1 MSIISI
7 LILSIHYLLVS
18 ILCIYGAHRIYHSLM
33 AKRLIGNLTD
43 HQTPTLADLIIVP
56 KVTVQIPLYNEKFV
70 AARIIDRVAK
80 LEYPR
85 EKLHIQVIDD
95 STDEC
100 ADIAAARV
108 RHYQT
113 LGYDIEHIRR
123 SNRDGYKAG
132 ALAAAMAS
140 VKGEFIAIFDADFV
154 PETDF
159 LLKTLPYFQDAKVG
173 LVQSR
178 WSYLNSNVNTLT
190 RLQSL
195 MLDAHFGIEQVARS
209 GQGVY
214 FNFNGT
220 AGIWR
225 KETIIDAGGWNSDT
239 LTEDTDLSY
248 RAQIRGWEF
257 IYRPE
262 IYSPSEIPESM
273 RAFKVQQHRWA
284 KGTIEVMKKILP
296 DILKAPI
303 SLRNKVEAS
312 LHLTANITYLLM
324 FVDSLF
330 FLLPSVHIRQ
340 EMGPNVLAWLDL
352 PIFAFA
358 SLSHA
363 YFFMS
368 GQKRLYGRM
377 LDKIF
382 ILPALLAT
390 SIGLGVNNGRAVM
403 EALVGHKTGFVRT
416 PKVGSKPDKTSLNKA
431 YAAHSEDWSTR
442 LELSLALVYTAFLL
456 WAMSQSY
463 WIVIPFLTLFSVG
476 FFYISILSL
485 KESAAQMKAQAPK
498 KQTPKTRPSSIG
510 LPRKE
515 SEHLFAAAE

>member
-1 MSIISI
+1 MSIFAV
-7 LILSIHYLLVS
+7 LILSIHYFLVS
-18 ILCIYGAHRIYHSLM
+18 ILCIYGAHRIYHSLV
-33 AKRLIGNLTD
+33 AKRLIGDLSDSEN
-43 HQTPTLADLIIVP
+43 QTLARLNFVP

-70 AARIIDRVAK
+70 AARIIDRVAE

-95 STDEC
+95 STDTC
-100 ADIAAARV
+100 VNIVAARV
-108 RHYQT
+108 RHYQS

-123 SNRDGYKAG
+123 GNRDGYKAG
-132 ALAAAMAS
+132 ALSAAMAG

-154 PETDF
+154 PESDF
-159 LLKTLPYFQDAKVG
+159 LQKTLRHFGNPKVG

-209 GQGVY
+209 GKGVF

-220 AGIWR
+220 AGVWR

-248 RAQIRGWEF
+248 RAQMRGWEF

-262 IYSPSEIPESM
+262 IRSPSEIPESM

-296 DILKAPI
+296 DILKSKI
-303 SLRNKVEAS
+303 SLRNKIEAT

-324 FVDSLF
+324 FIDSLF
-330 FLLPSVHIRQ
+330 FLLPTVHIRQ
-340 EMGPNVLAWLDL
+340 EMGTNLLAWLDL

-377 LDKIF
+377 RDKLF

-390 SIGLGVNNGRAVM
+390 SIGLGVNNGRAVI
-403 EALVGHKTGFVRT
+403 EALIGHKTGFVRT
-416 PKVGSKPDKTSLNKA
+416 PKVGNQSNKVTMKNAYKT
-431 YAAHSEDWSTR
+431 HSENWSTR
-442 LELSLALVYTAFLL
+442 LELTLGIIYTLFLI
-456 WAMSQSY
+456 WAVTQSY
-463 WIVIPFLTLFSVG
+463 WIVIPFLTLFAVG

-485 KESAAQMKAQAPK
+485 KETAQQAE
-498 KQTPKTRPSSIG
+498 TEINTDISPSMP
-510 LPRKE
+510 LPRNE
-515 SEHLFAAAE
+515 VEQIYVSAE

>member
-1 MSIISI
+1 MSIFSI
-7 LILSIHYLLVS
+7 LVLSIHYLLVS

-43 HQTPTLADLIIVP
+43 HQTPTLDDLIIVP

-262 IYSPSEIPESM
+262 ICSPSEIPDSM

-416 PKVGSKPDKTSLNKA
+416 PKVGSKPDKSSFNKA

-442 LELSLALVYTAFLL
+442 LELSLALLYTAFLL

-463 WIVIPFLTLFSVG
+463 WLVIPFLTLFAIG

-498 KQTPKTRPSSIG
+498 KQTPKTPTSSIG

>member
-1 MSIISI
+1 
-7 LILSIHYLLVS
+7 
-18 ILCIYGAHRIYHSLM
+18 
-33 AKRLIGNLTD
+33 
-43 HQTPTLADLIIVP
+43 
-56 KVTVQIPLYNEKFV
+56 
-70 AARIIDRVAK
+70 
-80 LEYPR
+80 
-85 EKLHIQVIDD
+85 
-95 STDEC
+95 
-100 ADIAAARV
+100 
-108 RHYQT
+108 
-113 LGYDIEHIRR
+113 
-123 SNRDGYKAG
+123 
-132 ALAAAMAS
+132 
-140 VKGEFIAIFDADFV
+140 
-154 PETDF
+154 
-159 LLKTLPYFQDAKVG
+159 
-173 LVQSR
+173 
-178 WSYLNSNVNTLT
+178 
-190 RLQSL
+190 
-195 MLDAHFGIEQVARS
+195 
-209 GQGVY
+209 
-214 FNFNGT
+214 
-220 AGIWR
+220 
-225 KETIIDAGGWNSDT
+225 
-239 LTEDTDLSY
+239 
-248 RAQIRGWEF
+248 
-257 IYRPE
+257 
-262 IYSPSEIPESM
+262 M